1 MCIYIY
7 MLMMEIIVWVF
18 LLYAAISISEALYL
32 LPLPLARSQRETT
45 SLSGNDVSGIPFA
58 RVRLVFCLSH
68 TQIHTHKHTHR
79 HCKVSYDL
87 SCHSPHAVFSSVWL
101 CACVW
106 VFIVS
111 TLMLLRLRYF
121 LCVHN
126 RICFNSCYQSFAKY
140 QQRTH
145 ICLAD

>member
-1 MCIYIY
+1 MYIYIY
-7 MLMMEIIVWVF
+7 MLMMEIIAWVF
-18 LLYAAISISEALYL
+18 LLYAAISVSEALYL

-58 RVRLVFCLSH
+58 RVRLIFCL
-68 TQIHTHKHTHR
+68 HTHKYTQTHTHR
-79 HCKVSYDL
+79 HCKVSHDL
-87 SCHSPHAVFSSVWL
+87 SCHNQHADFSSVWL

-126 RICFNSCYQSFAKY
+126 RIYFNSCYQSFAEY